1 MVENVDIAN
10 ASTSKETI
18 DRIVGLQNAVAFT
31 ASVERI
37 FSIFGLVH
45 SKLRTR
51 LGIEK
56 AGKLVFFYRMF
67 NK

>member
-31 ASVERI
+31 ASVERV
-37 FSIFGLVH
+37 FSFGLVH
-45 SKLRTR
+45 SKLWTR

-56 AGKLVFFYRMF
+56 AGKLVLFHRMF